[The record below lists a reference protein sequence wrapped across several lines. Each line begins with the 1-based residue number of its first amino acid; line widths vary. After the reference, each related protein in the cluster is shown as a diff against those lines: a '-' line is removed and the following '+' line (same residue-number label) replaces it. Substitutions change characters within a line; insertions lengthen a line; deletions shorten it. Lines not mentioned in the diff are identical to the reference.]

1 MIKNKKIVLNA
12 FIVFLLG
19 WLLGSFVRK
28 ESLTDR
34 QQYYLWQEKC
44 IKKGSILAMNELMK
58 DPVTEQMLYA
68 VVMANK
74 YDNTEALNFFGSGFM
89 ITYIMDNKRVD
100 SLSLKL
106 KENYLWRGVKK
117 KDLSCIYQ
125 LSDMYKNY
133 KWIHKDKIL
142 IDSLNKIEEYVD
154 NK

>member
-1 MIKNKKIVLNA
+1 MAKNIIA
-12 FIVFLLG
+12 PEDELLF
-19 WLLGSFVRK
+19 SCTVRAT
-28 ESLTDR
+28 SCATSAGL
-34 QQYYLWQEKC
+34 
-44 IKKGSILAMNELMK
+44 SA
-58 DPVTEQMLYA
+58 
-68 VVMANK
+68 
-74 YDNTEALNFFGSGFM
+74 SGFM
-89 ITYIMDNKRVD
+89 ISYIMDNKRVD

-117 KDLSCIYQ
+117 KDPSCIYQ